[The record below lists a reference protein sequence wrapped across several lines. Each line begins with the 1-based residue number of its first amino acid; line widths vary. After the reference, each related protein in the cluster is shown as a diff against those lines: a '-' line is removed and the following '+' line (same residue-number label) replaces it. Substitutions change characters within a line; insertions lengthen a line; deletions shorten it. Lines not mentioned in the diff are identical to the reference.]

1 MANTYLQ
8 RNMANSLDSVYTISM
23 WVKRCE
29 VSRQQMLFSAYNNST
44 YDTECFFDGDK
55 INWRN
60 KRNGSFTWQKKSNA
74 KFRDTNSFYH
84 FVFQNNQSNRKIY
97 VNGVE
102 ITSWETNTDGSGAST
117 WNNDKSHAI
126 GSTVNG
132 GADHFNGIIS
142 HMHFASGHSL
152 APTVFGSVD
161 SVTGEWQ
168 LNTSPSFTPGSNGF
182 TILKDGNTITDQS
195 ANSNNFALGAGA
207 ITNTKDCASNIMATL
222 NPLNNYQASSTFTYG
237 NNKIV
242 TASNR
247 HGFNVSTLGATTGKY
262 YFEAKLVSSAGNAH
276 NVIGLSDHSYIGN
289 NEELS
294 QENYSYGYIN
304 DGSFR
309 ASASNVVTGLS
320 TYGNGDIISVAADLD
335 NSKLYFRKNGAAW
348 LNSGNPTSG
357 STGTGALPINNLNT
371 TPNTDKRGQGVYYF
385 AVGDWHN
392 NSSATWETNFGNGY
406 FGTTA
411 ITTNS
416 GNGYAGAE
424 GASKF
429 AYAVPSGYSALN
441 TKGLNQ

>member
-60 KRNGSFTWQKKSNA
+60 KRNGSYTWQKKSNA

-142 HMHFASGHSL
+142 HMHFASGTSL

-168 LNTSPSFTPGSNGF
+168 INTSPSFTPGANGF

-222 NPLNNYQASSTFTYG
+222 NPLLPEAG
-237 NNKIV
+237 
-242 TASNR
+242 
-247 HGFNVSTLGATTGKY
+247 GFNGASPTLANGATKFTTTNSGGVYDVSLSTIGMSSGKY
-262 YFEAKLVSSAGNAH
+262 YAECKKLSGGQGLIGIRGWQGTSPNNYLGDTSRDYALYVDGKMYTNNSETNIGAASYANNDIIGVAVDCDNWKIYFYKNGSIQNSSGYTIANIALD
-276 NVIGLSDHSYIGN
+276 NNFRSYN
-289 NEELS
+289 NYFFGCCEWDS
-294 QENYSYGYIN
+294 S
-304 DGSFR
+304 
-309 ASASNVVTGLS
+309 
-320 TYGNGDIISVAADLD
+320 GNGS
-335 NSKLYFRKNGAAW
+335 
-348 LNSGNPTSG
+348 
-357 STGTGALPINNLNT
+357 
-371 TPNTDKRGQGVYYF
+371 
-385 AVGDWHN
+385 
-392 NSSATWETNFGNGY
+392 WEWNFGNGF

-424 GASKF
+424 GKSKF
-429 AYAVPSGYSALN
+429 AYQPKSGHSALS